1 LVDKYLLAPGSS
13 IVLTNTG

>member
-1 LVDKYLLAPGSS
+1 LLTAGSS